1 MVIDSH
7 THIRAGNEDI
17 GAFIKGMDEAGVD
30 MSVVCPIAPVE
41 LGFHDNEYVA
51 KLVKQHPDR
60 IIGYASVHPA
70 DQSALDELRRGLE
83 DYGLKGLKLHPPI
96 QNFSMLDPC
105 VGPIIEACIDYDIPI
120 LVHTGPVYSRESRMI
135 FSNSVDIDELAI
147 RYPEA
152 KLIIAHG
159 HPFGIDPVMVAKH
172 ENVYIDTTS
181 TTSEYLTLFP
191 QLDHMLYDWM
201 RRDDRILFG
210 SDSNQN
216 HPERFASDLKPLR
229 AMNIPEESKEKLF
242 SGNIK
247 RLLHMD

>member
-7 THIRAGNEDI
+7 THIRAGNDDI
-17 GAFIKGMDEAGVD
+17 GAFINGMDEAGVD
-30 MSVVCPIAPVE
+30 MSVVCPIAPE
-41 LGFHDNEYVA
+41 SLGFHDNEYTA
-51 KLVKQHPDR
+51 KLVKQYPSR
-60 IIGYASVHPA
+60 IIGYASVHPVMNN
-70 DQSALDELRRGLE
+70 ALDELRRGIE

-96 QNFSMLDPC
+96 QNFSMLDPL

-120 LVHTGPVYSRESRMI
+120 LVHTGPVYAREARMI
-135 FSNSVDIDELAI
+135 YSSSMDIDELAI
-147 RYPEA
+147 RYPQA

-181 TTSEYLTLFP
+181 TTSEYLSMFP
-191 QLDHMLYDWM
+191 QLAKMLYEWM
-201 RRDDRILFG
+201 RRDDRILYG

-229 AMNIPEESKEKLF
+229 AMDIPEESKEKLF

>member
-1 MVIDSH
+1 MIIDSH
-7 THIRAGNEDI
+7 THIRAGNDDI
-17 GAFIKGMDEAGVD
+17 GAFLNGMDEAGVD
-30 MSVVCPIAPVE
+30 MAVVSPIAPVE
-41 LGFHDNEYVA
+41 LGFHDNEYIA
-51 KLVKQHPDR
+51 KLVKQYPDR

-70 DQSALDELRRGLE
+70 DENAVDHLRQAVE

-96 QNFSMLDPC
+96 QNISMLDPRL
-105 VGPIIEACIDYDIPI
+105 GPIIETCISYDIPI

-147 RYPEA
+147 RYPAA
-152 KLIIAHG
+152 KFIIAHG

-191 QLDHMLYDWM
+191 QLDKMLYDWM

-229 AMNIPEESKEKLF
+229 AMNIPKESKEKLF

>member
-1 MVIDSH
+1 MIIDSH
-7 THIRAGNEDI
+7 THIRAGNDDI
-17 GAFIKGMDEAGVD
+17 GAFINGMDEAGVD
-30 MSVVCPIAPVE
+30 MSVISPIAPAE
-41 LGFHDNEYVA
+41 LGFMDNEYIA
-51 KLVKQHPDR
+51 KLVKQYPDR
-60 IIGYASVHPA
+60 IIGYASVHPSDENA
-70 DQSALDELRRGLE
+70 VDQLRRSVE

-96 QNFSMLDPC
+96 QNISMLDPRL
-105 VGPIIEACIDYDIPI
+105 GPIIETCIGYDIPI

-147 RYPEA
+147 RYPAA
-152 KLIIAHG
+152 KFIIAHG

-191 QLDHMLYDWM
+191 QLDKMLYDWM